1 MIKIIFFFWKQMI
14 KIILIIVLNAHDL
27 IPNQGK
33 RNLPI
38 RQQISLLIFSW
49 KHSIN
54 SFAAYNMQWMLFCW
68 HLAANQT
75 SLLPL
80 MAATQSS
87 KPSPQPPNPFNSNT
101 QPTTD
106 HNQEISH
113 GRTRFLGVRQRP
125 SGRWVAEIKV
135 SSQKLRLWLGTF
147 DRAEDAAMA
156 YDRAA
161 RLLRG
166 RSAKTN
172 FPYDHHHG
180 FFNSTINE
188 QARSL
193 FGHSPKLCRLL
204 QHAIMKNRSRS
215 RSTTADYHDDQQ
227 QQPKINNGFI
237 DSVVEDTIFCSS
249 TTNLSESNKGCG
261 FYFGSSKVYT
271 SVFVAPS
278 FSSDVRSEVEEGEM
292 MNPSSMEALI

>member
-1 MIKIIFFFWKQMI
+1 
-14 KIILIIVLNAHDL
+14 
-27 IPNQGK
+27 
-33 RNLPI
+33 
-38 RQQISLLIFSW
+38 
-49 KHSIN
+49 
-54 SFAAYNMQWMLFCW
+54 MLTPSCPTKPLF
-68 HLAANQT
+68 
-75 SLLPL
+75 PL
-80 MAATQSS
+80 MAANTQSS
-87 KPSPQPPNPFNSNT
+87 KSSSSQPPNPSNSIP

-106 HNQEISH
+106 HNQQQINNH
-113 GRTRFLGVRQRP
+113 GRRRFLGVRQRP

-166 RSAKTN
+166 TSAKTN
-172 FPYDHHHG
+172 FPFDHHHHDHG

-193 FGHSPKLCRLL
+193 FGHSPKLYRLL
-204 QHAIMKNRSRS
+204 QHAITKNRTTRL
-215 RSTTADYHDDQQ
+215 RSTADNYHDDDDHQQ
-227 QQPKINNGFI
+227 QASRNNIGFI

-249 TTNLSESNKGCG
+249 AMNLCENSNKGGCG
-261 FYFGSSKVYT
+261 FSFGGSKVYT

-278 FSSDVRSEVEEGEM
+278 FSSDVSSHEVEEDK
-292 MNPSSMEALI
+292 S